1 MNTETSDSPKP
12 KFKLNLNL
20 PNGGQLQAAVWENEA
35 SKDGESFTTFNAT
48 ITRHFY
54 DEDAK
59 KWKLAK
65 GFRGNDL
72 LPLAFAAQELYRKIE
87 ELKHQ

>member
-1 MNTETSDSPKP
+1 MNTEKSDSP

-20 PNGGQLQAAVWENEA
+20 PSGGQLQAAVWENEA
-35 SKDGESFTTFNAT
+35 SKDGESFTTFGVT
-48 ITRHFY
+48 ITRHYY
-54 DEDAK
+54 DEGAK
-59 KWKLAK
+59 IWKPAK
-65 GFRGNDL
+65 GFRSADL

>member
-1 MNTETSDSPKP
+1 MCGSSSTA
-12 KFKLNLNL
+12 FK
-20 PNGGQLQAAVWENEA
+20 
-35 SKDGESFTTFNAT
+35 TTIA
-48 ITRHFY
+48 RHFY

-65 GFRGNDL
+65 GFRGSDL